1 MRDFFSLDGAFNKYG
16 GILADTIILSFMWF
30 FFSIVTLG
38 IGVGASTTAMFFVTT
53 RRIADRENYI
63 TSDFWSSFKENFKRA
78 TIIWLIIFVI
88 GILLVF
94 NIWNIATVGNM
105 AGIVLAAQIVFV
117 VQLTFFTIFIFP
129 MTARFE
135 MPLWMSIKS
144 CFFMANRH
152 LLTSITCTL
161 LLAILLFVGG
171 WLIWFI
177 IFIPGLYAML
187 ASMMIMRIFKKYRP
201 EMDRDPIL
209 ETQELE
215 AKKVEE
221 RRRQNISMIE
231 DSHSQDDTNTNEEQ
245 ETNEIE
251 TGELKTEELKTEET
265 TDEGLESPFKKEEG
279 EI

>member
-38 IGVGASTTAMFFVTT
+38 IGVGAATTAMFFVTT
-53 RRIADRENYI
+53 RRISDRENYI

-78 TIIWLIIFVI
+78 TILWIIILVL
-88 GILLVF
+88 GILLTF
-94 NIWNIATVGNM
+94 NIMNIESVGGM
-105 AGIVLAAQIVFV
+105 IGIVFAAQIVFV
-117 VQLTFFTIFIFP
+117 VQIIFFTIFIFP
-129 MTARFE
+129 ITSRFE

-152 LLTSITCTL
+152 LLTSITC
-161 LLAILLFVGG
+161 AILLIILMVTGL

-177 IFIPGLYAML
+177 AFVPGLYAML
-187 ASMMIMRIFKKYRP
+187 SSLMIMRVFKKYRP

-215 AKKVEE
+215 AQKVEE
-221 RRRQNISMIE
+221 RRRQNIGKIE
-231 DSHSQDDTNTNEEQ
+231 ESSNDSDD
-245 ETNEIE
+245 
-251 TGELKTEELKTEET
+251 
-265 TDEGLESPFKKEEG
+265 
-279 EI
+279 

>member
-1 MRDFFSLDGAFNKYG
+1 
-16 GILADTIILSFMWF
+16 
-30 FFSIVTLG
+30 
-38 IGVGASTTAMFFVTT
+38 
-53 RRIADRENYI
+53 
-63 TSDFWSSFKENFKRA
+63 
-78 TIIWLIIFVI
+78 
-88 GILLVF
+88 
-94 NIWNIATVGNM
+94 
-105 AGIVLAAQIVFV
+105 
-117 VQLTFFTIFIFP
+117 
-129 MTARFE
+129 
-135 MPLWMSIKS
+135 
-144 CFFMANRH
+144 MANRH

>member
-30 FFSIVTLG
+30 FFSIITLG
-38 IGVGASTTAMFFVTT
+38 IGVGAATAAMFFVTT

-78 TIIWLIIFVI
+78 TILWLIIF
-88 GILLVF
+88 ILGVLLAF
-94 NIWNIATVGNM
+94 NLINIATVGNM
-105 AGIVLAAQIVFV
+105 AGIVLIAQIVFL
-117 VQLTFFTIFIFP
+117 VQLSFFTIFIFP

-152 LLTSITCTL
+152 LLTSITCAVL
-161 LLAILLFVGG
+161 FVILAIVGLQ
-171 WLIWFI
+171 LIWFI
-177 IFIPGLYAML
+177 IFIPGIYAML
-187 ASMMIMRIFKKYRP
+187 ASLMIMRIFKKYRP

-209 ETQELE
+209 EIQELE

-231 DSHSQDDTNTNEEQ
+231 ESINTDTDEEIVIEETKETEEINEMKE
-245 ETNEIE
+245 EIE
-251 TGELKTEELKTEET
+251 
-265 TDEGLESPFKKEEG
+265 KKESES
-279 EI
+279 